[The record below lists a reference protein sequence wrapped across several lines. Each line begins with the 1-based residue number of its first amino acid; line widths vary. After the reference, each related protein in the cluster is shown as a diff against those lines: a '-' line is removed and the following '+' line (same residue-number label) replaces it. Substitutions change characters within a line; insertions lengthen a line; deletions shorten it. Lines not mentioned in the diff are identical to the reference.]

1 MTYSSKELERKNVP
15 QYAQEIRKWRRSHL
29 NERGKP
35 IRQYEMAAMVGIDP
49 ATLASI
55 ELGRAS
61 PTKRTLDK
69 IDNFIARWSKVPQ
82 AAE

>member
-1 MTYSSKELERKNVP
+1 MTFSTKELAEQGVP
-15 QYAQEIRKWRRSHL
+15 EYAIEIRRWRRAHL
-29 NERGKP
+29 NHRGKP
-35 IRQYEMAAMVGIDP
+35 IRQYELARMVGIDP

-69 IDNFIARWSKVPQ
+69 IESFIKRWKDH
-82 AAE
+82 